1 MNTELDEIMLAEM
14 RKDKLER
21 ERVLTVKDW
30 LKIFLIGVVPILG
43 FIMLIKWLVSDKTN
57 LNLKNYLGAGLIF
70 IVILSFLYLAFFGVV
85 LWIRLHNM
93 CC

>member
-43 FIMLIKWLVSDKTN
+43 FVMYIKWLVSDKTN
-57 LNLKNYLGAGLIF
+57 LNLKNYLKALLILMAIFFAIYIGLI
-70 IVILSFLYLAFFGVV
+70 VV
-85 LWIRLHNM
+85 MFSLMYI
-93 CC
+93 

>member
-1 MNTELDEIMLAEM
+1 MNTELDEIILVEM

-30 LKIFLIGVVPILG
+30 LKIFLIGAVPILG
-43 FIMLIKWLVSDKTN
+43 FIMYIKWLVSDKTN
-57 LNLKNYLGAGLIF
+57 LNLKNYLEAFLIIMAIF
-70 IVILSFLYLAFFGVV
+70 FVLSIVFFGF
-85 LWIRLHNM
+85 LFRYMLINM

>member
-1 MNTELDEIMLAEM
+1 MNTELDKIILAEM
-14 RKDKLER
+14 WKDKLER

-30 LKIFLIGVVPILG
+30 LKILLIGVVPILG
-43 FIMLIKWLVSDKTN
+43 FIMYIKWLVSEKPN
-57 LNLKNYLGAGLIF
+57 LNLRNYLGAGLIF

>member
-57 LNLKNYLGAGLIF
+57 LNLKNYLKALLILMAIFFAIYIGLI
-70 IVILSFLYLAFFGVV
+70 VV
-85 LWIRLHNM
+85 MFSLMYI
-93 CC
+93 

>member
-43 FIMLIKWLVSDKTN
+43 FIM
-57 LNLKNYLGAGLIF
+57 KNIF
-70 IVILSFLYLAFFGVV
+70 VIQVIL
-85 LWIRLHNM
+85 
-93 CC
+93 

>member
-57 LNLKNYLGAGLIF
+57 LNLKNYVKASLIIIAILFAIYIVLFGAIF
-70 IVILSFLYLAFFGVV
+70 GAMLSNSY
-85 LWIRLHNM
+85 
-93 CC
+93 

>member
-30 LKIFLIGVVPILG
+30 LKIFLIGAVPILG
-43 FIMLIKWLVSDKTN
+43 FVMYIKWLVSDKTN
-57 LNLKNYLGAGLIF
+57 LNLKNYVKASLIIIAILFAIYIGLI
-70 IVILSFLYLAFFGVV
+70 VV
-85 LWIRLHNM
+85 MFSLMYI
-93 CC
+93 